1 MGPLPFAESD
11 RLVELD
17 EMAPKWNLRYV
28 GVANPD
34 FYQWRKSNSTF
45 ENMAF
50 FTGAN
55 YNLSDGE
62 NVARVQGAQV
72 TREMLGVLRLN
83 PIMGRN
89 FQVEEDR
96 PGGAKVVLLNYDF
109 WQRTFQGDTRVLGRI
124 VELDEYR

>member
-1 MGPLPFAESD
+1 VGPLPFAESD

-17 EMAPKWNLRYV
+17 ETAPKWNLRYV

-34 FYQWRKSNSTF
+34 FYRWRKSNSTF

-72 TREMLGVLRLN
+72 TREMLGVLRLK

-89 FQVEEDR
+89 FQVEEAGLAAR
-96 PGGAKVVLLNYDF
+96 RSF
-109 WQRTFQGDTRVLGRI
+109 C
-124 VELDEYR
+124 